1 MYQKSFVVRVPPGKK
16 PQRSPDIL
24 AGFGEW
30 THQYREWM
38 QREGSGDGERG
49 GNDGREKGQGAIP
62 ALRFSHFQLCLEI
75 ILGLR
80 LSDTRIK

>member
-1 MYQKSFVVRVPPGKK
+1 
-16 PQRSPDIL
+16 
-24 AGFGEW
+24 
-30 THQYREWM
+30 M